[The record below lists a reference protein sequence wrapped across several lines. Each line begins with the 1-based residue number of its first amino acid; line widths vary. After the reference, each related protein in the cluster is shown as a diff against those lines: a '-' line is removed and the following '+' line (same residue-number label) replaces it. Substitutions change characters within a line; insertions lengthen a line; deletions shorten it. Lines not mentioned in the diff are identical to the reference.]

1 MANNNAYTF
10 TINPVGSGKDEN
22 DSVHQSSPSWV
33 LTFARWENRD
43 TFKIKNV
50 GFKEVRDPLVVQND
64 CIQLTTSNSK
74 GSLTPSM
81 SATLLMS
88 DVNYET
94 AVAPGDFVFVNILD
108 WQDDADKIAK
118 KATNRQPINEEHDGF
133 KGVFKVQ
140 SVRKIVNVDPNT
152 GSVIVLFRITG
163 FAFTEFNNEI
173 YFNPYML
180 DPNRDK
186 ENLLL
191 FSSQIGKDW
200 ANIVNDKG
208 LTSIQDII
216 SFLIQSFIGEG
227 ISDKGRLDKL
237 GNVISPTVHFFIPE
251 LVGKLLGV
259 KGAKAAKDIY
269 NGIFGIQKYASGSSQ
284 KLSDGMNPSELRV
297 KFGRISYTPIS
308 CQGDSLLKPEY
319 WNQVKAWSIINQFTN
334 APLNEIYT
342 CFKISKSGKVM
353 PTLVFRQMPFTQED
367 FEDKTIPV
375 TRFMNLPRWKINPSM
390 ILTKDLGREEAARIN
405 FVQMFGS
412 STVSSNGAGISLQI
426 AQKNY
431 DYDSD
436 DVQRSGLR
444 PYIVNTQFD
453 ELTTNKQKY
462 LSPQWAKVLGN
473 ALIGGHLKMNGTITC
488 AGIIDPISVGDNLED
503 DGIVYHIEQV
513 SHTCNINVSNGEKTF
528 RTNIALSYGM
538 HVDSSSKGRVY
549 PEMAYTNAND
559 LREEDGK
566 NDAILPGVSDSQDIT
581 NRGNNIDN
589 VNEKNDSF
597 PQPNSAK
604 RKIKRNK

>member
-1 MANNNAYTF
+1 MANNSAYTF

-64 CIQLTTSNSK
+64 CIQLTTGNSK

-108 WQDDADKIAK
+108 WQDDADRVAQ
-118 KATNRQPINEEHDGF
+118 KATNKQSINEERDGF
-133 KGVFKVQ
+133 KGIFKIQ

-152 GSVIVLFRITG
+152 GTVIVLFRITG
-163 FAFTEFNNEI
+163 FAFTELNNTI

-191 FSSQIGKDW
+191 FSSHIGKDW
-200 ANIVNDKG
+200 ANFVNDKG
-208 LTSIQDII
+208 LTRLQDII
-216 SFLIQSFIGEG
+216 SFLIQSFIGNG
-227 ISDKGRLDKL
+227 ISDEGRLDKQ
-237 GNVISPTVHFFIPE
+237 GNVISPNVHFFIPE
-251 LVGKLLGV
+251 LVGKLLGI

-269 NGIFGIQKYASGSSQ
+269 DGIFGIQKYASGSSQ
-284 KLSDGMNPSELRV
+284 KLSDGMNPSGLRS

-308 CQGDSLLKPEY
+308 CQGDTLLKPEY

-334 APLNEIYT
+334 APLNELYT
-342 CFKISKSGKVM
+342 CFKISKSGRVM
-353 PTLVFRQMPFTQED
+353 PTLVFRQMPFTHED
-367 FEDKTIPV
+367 FKGGSPV
-375 TRFMNLPRWKINPSM
+375 TKFMNLPRWKINPAM

-412 STVSSNGAGISLQI
+412 STVSTNGAGISTQI
-426 AQKNY
+426 AQTNY
-431 DYDSD
+431 DYDSN
-436 DVQRSGLR
+436 DVLRSGLR

-453 ELTTNKQKY
+453 ELTTDKKEY
-462 LSPQWAKVLGN
+462 LSPQWAKILGD

-488 AGIIDPISVGDNLED
+488 AGIVDPIAVGDNLED

-528 RTNIALSYGM
+528 RTSIALSNGM
-538 HVDSSSKGRVY
+538 HIDSGSSGRVY
-549 PEMAYTNAND
+549 PEMSYTNAND
-559 LREEDGK
+559 LREEDSK

-581 NRGNNIDN
+581 SRGQNIDN
-589 VNEKNDSF
+589 VNKKNDPF
-597 PQPNSAK
+597 PQPNSTK
-604 RKIKRNK
+604 RKIKRSK